1 MIALCWF
8 AYVYVLDR
16 NTSILRAKFNGANH
30 G

>member
-8 AYVYVLDR
+8 AYVYVLDCK
-16 NTSILRAKFNGANH
+16 NPKLRAKFNGANH